1 MVPGKSDFDMKDQ
14 AICIVGPRNLQNEL
28 LASFLTGATHATCSQ
43 TTCLEE
49 IPPLGEK
56 LSIRPRLILWEFQ
69 ASDCDACCSWLEKTG
84 PGRSGKDLVALFN
97 MHPEAGKE
105 ERFLKLGVRG
115 FFYLHDSS
123 SLLLKGVKHILDGEL
138 WVSREIL
145 NKVVLD
151 GKWSESSGEKPPHPL
166 TNREIE
172 ILLMLSAGSKNEEIA
187 DKFCISP
194 NTVKTHV
201 YNIFKKINVPNRL
214 QAALWALKNL

>member
-1 MVPGKSDFDMKDQ
+1 MKDQ
-14 AICIVGPRNLQNEL
+14 AICIVGPRRLQNEL
-28 LASFLTGATHATCSQ
+28 LASFLTGATHAACSQ
-43 TTCLEE
+43 ASNLEE
-49 IPPLGEK
+49 IPPAEK
-56 LSIRPRLILWEFQ
+56 TTSPRPRLLLWEFQ
-69 ASDCDACCSWLEKTG
+69 ANDCDACCSWLEKTCQG
-84 PGRSGKDLVALFN
+84 KSGKDMVALFN
-97 MHPEAGKE
+97 MHPETGNE

-123 SLLLKGVKHILDGEL
+123 SLLLKGIKHILDGEL

-145 NKVVLD
+145 NKVVLER
-151 GKWSESSGEKPPHPL
+151 KWSEPLGGKPAHPL
-166 TNREIE
+166 TSREIE

-201 YNIFKKINVPNRL
+201 YNIFKKIDVPNRL